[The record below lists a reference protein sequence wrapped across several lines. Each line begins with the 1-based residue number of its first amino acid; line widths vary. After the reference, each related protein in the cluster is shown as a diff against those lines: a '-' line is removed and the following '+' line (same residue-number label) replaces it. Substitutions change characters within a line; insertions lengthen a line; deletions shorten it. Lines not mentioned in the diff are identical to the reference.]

1 MSDPGQVTQLL
12 ARVSAGDAA
21 ALDQLFPLVYGQLRR
36 AADLALRGE
45 RPGHTLGP
53 TALVHEAYLKLIG
66 SGGVPAPDLGHF
78 LSIAARAMRQI
89 LVDHARRR
97 RAAKR
102 GDGAAPVTL
111 DFEFADRT
119 MAIDE
124 VIALDDALDR
134 LSALNPRLRNVVELR
149 FFGGLSE
156 EQIAATLGVTT
167 RTVQRDWAK
176 ARAWLYREVYSDRQT
191 TAIDDG

>member
-1 MSDPGQVTQLL
+1 MSNSGSVTQLL
-12 ARVSAGDAA
+12 ARVGAGDES
-21 ALDQLFPLVYGQLRR
+21 ALNELFPLVYAQLRR
-36 AADLALRGE
+36 AADLAMRDE
-45 RPGHTLGP
+45 RAGHSLGP

-66 SGGVPAPDLGHF
+66 SGGIPAPDLGHF

-89 LVDHARRR
+89 LVDHARRHG
-97 RAAKR
+97 AQKR
-102 GDGAAPVTL
+102 GDGAGAVTL

-119 MAIDE
+119 MAADE

-156 EQIAATLGVTT
+156 EQIATTLGVTT
-167 RTVQRDWAK
+167 RTVQRDWVK
-176 ARAWLYREVYSDRQT
+176 ARAWLYREVYNERK
-191 TAIDDG
+191 TAAVDDG

>member
-1 MSDPGQVTQLL
+1 V
-12 ARVSAGDAA
+12 
-21 ALDQLFPLVYGQLRR
+21 
-36 AADLALRGE
+36 
-45 RPGHTLGP
+45 
-53 TALVHEAYLKLIG
+53 
-66 SGGVPAPDLGHF
+66 GHF

-97 RAAKR
+97 RAHKR
-102 GDGAAPVTL
+102 GDGVGVVSL
-111 DFEFADRT
+111 DFEIADRA
-119 MAIDE
+119 MAADE

-156 EQIAATLGVTT
+156 EQIATTLGVTT

-176 ARAWLYREVYSDRQT
+176 ARAWLYREVYSDQR
-191 TAIDDG
+191 TAPGDDG

>member
-1 MSDPGQVTQLL
+1 MSNPGPVTQLL
-12 ARVSAGDAA
+12 ARVSAGDDS
-21 ALDQLFPLVYGQLRR
+21 ALEQLFPLVYSQLRR
-36 AADLALRGE
+36 AADVAMRKE

-66 SGGVPAPDLGHF
+66 SGGIPAPDVGHF
-78 LSIAARAMRQI
+78 LSVAARAMRQI

-97 RAAKR
+97 RAQKR
-102 GDGAAPVTL
+102 GDGAAAVSL
-111 DFEFADRT
+111 GFEFADRA
-119 MAIDE
+119 MAADE

-149 FFGGLSE
+149 FFGGLSAE
-156 EQIAATLGVTT
+156 EIATTLGVTT

-176 ARAWLYREVYSDRQT
+176 ARAWLYREVYSDRDT
-191 TAIDDG
+191 ESADDG

>member
-1 MSDPGQVTQLL
+1 MSNPGPVTQLL
-12 ARVSAGDAA
+12 ARVSAGDDA
-21 ALDQLFPLVYGQLRR
+21 ALDALFPLVYAQLRR
-36 AADLALRGE
+36 AADVALRDE

-53 TALVHEAYLKLIG
+53 TALVHEAYLRLVG
-66 SGGVPAPDLGHF
+66 SGGIPAPDVGHF

-97 RAAKR
+97 RAHKR
-102 GDGAAPVTL
+102 GDGVGMVTL
-111 DFEFADRT
+111 DFEFADGA
-119 MAIDE
+119 MAADE
-124 VIALDDALDR
+124 VIALDDALER

-156 EQIAATLGVTT
+156 EQIATTLGVTT

-176 ARAWLYREVYSDRQT
+176 ARAWLYREVYSDQPT
-191 TAIDDG
+191 TPVDDG